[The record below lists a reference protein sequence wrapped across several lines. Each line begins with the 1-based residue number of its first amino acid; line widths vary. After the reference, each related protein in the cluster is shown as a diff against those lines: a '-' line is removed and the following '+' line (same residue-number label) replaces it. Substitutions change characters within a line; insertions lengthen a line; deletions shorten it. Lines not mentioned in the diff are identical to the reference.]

1 MTPDRWRQVK
11 NILELVAEK
20 PPCEQSLILNKACG
34 DDTELRWEVESLLEH
49 YHKEETILSDGIAK
63 AAAHLLE
70 RRRDGETGIDLDD
83 NDAPPVDQKDEQLIG
98 KVLDGQYL
106 IEAILGQGGM
116 GIIYRARHTLLNNLI
131 AIKVLRPHLS
141 QNPEYKKLLMR
152 EGRAMTLFSHPNI
165 VAVHDLRESSDGIL
179 YIVLEYIEGHT
190 LREELKRKQR
200 FTPLEALEILAPI
213 ASALSAA
220 HAIGVVHRDL
230 KPGNIIVGKTVDGTP
245 IVKLLDLGIAKFLK
259 REGKG
264 RTGMLSMTATGL
276 AVGTPKYMSPEQWDG
291 REIDERSDIY
301 SFGLIFYELV
311 NGRLPDEL
319 TYPERFIMWMDEFQ
333 IQPLHTVLKDIPEEF
348 SLAIAKATAKQPEE
362 RYSSCQEMIAALRR
376 ALKVESYDL
385 SSEDLESD
393 IVVAAERLYAAFS
406 RAEERGCERK
416 RIEKL
421 AREIA
426 GRLLDI

>member
-1 MTPDRWRQVK
+1 MTPEKWQQIK

-20 PPCEQSLILNKACG
+20 PPCEQSLILNKTCG
-34 DDTELRWEVESLLEH
+34 DDTELRREVESLLEH
-49 YHKEETILSDGIAK
+49 YNREETILSKGVAK
-63 AAAHLLE
+63 VAAHLLE
-70 RRRDGETGIDLDD
+70 RQRDGDTGL
-83 NDAPPVDQKDEQLIG
+83 NSGAPSPLTEQKDEQLIG

-116 GIIYRARHTLLNNLI
+116 GIIYRARHTLLNKLI

-190 LREELKRKQR
+190 LKEELKKRQR
-200 FTPLEALEILAPI
+200 FTPLEALEILTPI

-230 KPGNIIVGKTVDGTP
+230 KPGNIIVGKTVDGVST
-245 IVKLLDLGIAKFLK
+245 VKLLDLGIAKFLK

-301 SFGLIFYELV
+301 SLGLIFYELV
-311 NGRLPDEL
+311 NGRLPEEL

-333 IQPLHTVLKDIPEEF
+333 IQPLHTVLQDIPEEF
-348 SLAIAKATAKQPEE
+348 SLAVARATAKRRED
-362 RYSSCQEMIAALRR
+362 RYSNCQEMID
-376 ALKVESYDL
+376 ALKKSL
-385 SSEDLESD
+385 SVSDYVSEDLESD
-393 IVVAAERLYAAFS
+393 IVTAAERLYAAFS
-406 RAEERGCERK
+406 RAERRGCERK
-416 RIEKL
+416 RIETL

-426 GRLLDI
+426 RRLLSI